1 MEERRILGLVECAD
15 RPRSHRKGLTNL
27 QARVDCVK
35 DLYASNVGLFPT
47 YMESVAR
54 EYCEAYGSIAMP
66 YVRLVSEQEFRGLLA
81 YVMRQERFSKL
92 DERDCELIERLFREG
107 TNQTALM
114 DALDFRRAEWNG
126 GEMPDPVFAI

>member
-1 MEERRILGLVECAD
+1 
-15 RPRSHRKGLTNL
+15 
-27 QARVDCVK
+27 
-35 DLYASNVGLFPT
+35 
-47 YMESVAR
+47 MESVAR
-54 EYCEAYGSIAMP
+54 EYCEAYGSVAMA

-114 DALDFRRAEWNG
+114 EALDYLRAEWNG